1 MSYSLAFL
9 ESAKKEWD
17 TLDKPIREQF
27 KKKLIKRLELPRVE
41 KDRLNGMKDCYKI
54 KLRSA
59 GFRLV
64 YQVED
69 QEIQVV
75 VVAVGKRERNKVYNI
90 AIKRI

>member
-1 MSYSLAFL
+1 MTYSLAFL

-17 TLDKPIREQF
+17 ALDKAVREQF
-27 KKKLIKRLELPRVE
+27 KKKLKERLKLPRVE

-54 KLRSA
+54 KLLSA

-69 QEIQVV
+69 QKVRIV

-90 AIKRI
+90 ASKRI